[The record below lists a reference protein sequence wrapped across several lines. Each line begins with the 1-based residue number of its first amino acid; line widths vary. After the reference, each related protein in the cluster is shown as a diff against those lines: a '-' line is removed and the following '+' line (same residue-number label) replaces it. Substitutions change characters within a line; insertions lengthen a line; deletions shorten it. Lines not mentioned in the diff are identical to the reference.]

1 MPKIGKTITLDARQ
15 VPAGGLVGREFR
27 KTFGRCRGRPNTSK
41 VPDARH
47 PPHNSGHRPQSSNQ
61 QPCPPRPRRAPRRGA
76 PGAER
81 LFGALGVQCVSSR
94 AGPGTRL
101 PARLDAEGG
110 AFLRTLRSRRDSLGA
125 RLGGSVGSDS
135 VVLARFSP
143 LDAQSTRHPPLSRS
157 RRRPPPRRPPRRRTP
172 RRSAPSPSPRPTRS
186 TSTRSSSRSTP
197 TPASRRRPC
206 PS

>member
-1 MPKIGKTITLDARQ
+1 MP
-15 VPAGGLVGREFR
+15 
-27 KTFGRCRGRPNTSK
+27 
-41 VPDARH
+41 
-47 PPHNSGHRPQSSNQ
+47 
-61 QPCPPRPRRAPRRGA
+61 RAPEHFKSSRRPPPPSQLRSPTTVVQPATMPSKAEASTTPRGA
-76 PGAER
+76 TSRKSSRTFRR
-81 LFGALGVQCVSSR
+81 LRGVQRVSSST
-94 AGPGTRL
+94 GPGTRL